1 MLASKLDYTIFFR
14 QLSEIPDSIEPLKAS
29 FYAGSMRS
37 SMANGTVGLSAG
49 ASCCRAKA
57 MWMALQRR

>member
-29 FYAGSMRS
+29 FYAGSTQELDGKWAS
-37 SMANGTVGLSAG
+37 GCSAG
-49 ASCCRAKA
+49 ANCSKAKA
-57 MWMALQRR
+57 ISKVLQRR